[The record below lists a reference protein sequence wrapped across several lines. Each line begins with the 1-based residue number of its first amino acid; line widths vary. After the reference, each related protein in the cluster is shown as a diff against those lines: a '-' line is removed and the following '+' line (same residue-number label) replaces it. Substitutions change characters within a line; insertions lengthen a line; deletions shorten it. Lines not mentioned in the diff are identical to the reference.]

1 MRLVQHSMAFLLA
14 LSASAAL
21 LWQPA
26 PPAADTAAVQVLSC
40 TQLGNLSWVEMN
52 VQQKQFAEACDTAE
66 ANHNWAL
73 AYGRRNPQDL
83 AAAVVHDPL

>member
-26 PPAADTAAVQVLSC
+26 PPAATAGVQVLSC
-40 TQLGNLSWVEMN
+40 AQLGNLSWAEMN
-52 VQQKQFAEACDTAE
+52 TQQKQFADACDTAE
-66 ANHNWAL
+66 ANRNWAL
-73 AYGRRNPQDL
+73 AYGSMNPQDL

>member
-26 PPAADTAAVQVLSC
+26 PPPGNTTAVQVLGC
-40 TQLGNLSWVEMN
+40 AQLGNLSWVEMN
-52 VQQKQFAEACDTAE
+52 AQQKQFADACDTAE
-66 ANHNWAL
+66 ANHNWVS
-73 AYGRRNPQDL
+73 AYGRMNAQEL
-83 AAAVVHDPL
+83 AAAVVHEPL